1 MIKCTTFCLEF
12 LFNSQYLPRKSLE
25 KKKTIF
31 QCCLAMLYFFLFPFA
46 DAIDNVRFFLSR
58 ASFFLFFLS
67 LLLSMCLLLCPRMA
81 PHGLRLCG
89 RSAHNNSSLQAF
101 PSQNSFFFPI
111 FSLLQPVQCLWP
123 TRFFFSYSSRPLC
136 IVSSPFWGVFFFFFF
151 LFSLVYQL
159 DACRAVSFYS
169 LNVFLCP

>member
-1 MIKCTTFCLEF
+1 
-12 LFNSQYLPRKSLE
+12 
-25 KKKTIF
+25 
-31 QCCLAMLYFFLFPFA
+31 MLYFFLFPFA

-58 ASFFLFFLS
+58 TSFFLFFLS

-81 PHGLRLCG
+81 PHGLQPCG
-89 RSAHNNSSLQAF
+89 RSAHNNSSSQAF
-101 PSQNSFFFPI
+101 PSQNSFFPH
-111 FSLLQPVQCLWP
+111 
-123 TRFFFSYSSRPLC
+123 FFSSSTRS
-136 IVSSPFWGVFFFFFF
+136 VSLADSFLLLLLLEASLHRFQPFLGGFFFFLFF